1 MKNKIKISKLCFLV
15 VSILLYFYLV
25 FHNRNRY
32 LYNMSYLKCISYMLL
47 VSLSIYL
54 FGLIEN
60 KEKSYKENIIIYIIL
75 FMLLLTS
82 FVFILKRPT
91 IHFYKNWYSGQLQPF
106 HTIMSQ
112 IEKAS
117 PRTFLKNIIGNMF
130 MLVPLSFLLMLLN
143 DKYKN
148 ILKQTLI
155 ILPTIIL
162 IEVLQAFTYTG
173 TFDVD
178 DIILNYMGTVIFFIL
193 LEKTKLIDKI
203 KPLFYKDFKLKNKTK
218 YHTLYITLTILICF
232 IAITLL
238 KL

>member
-1 MKNKIKISKLCFLV
+1 
-15 VSILLYFYLV
+15 
-25 FHNRNRY
+25 
-32 LYNMSYLKCISYMLL
+32 MLL

-148 ILKQTLI
+148 ILKQTII

-178 DIILNYMGTVIFFIL
+178 DIILNYIGTVIFIIL

-218 YHTLYITLTILICF
+218 YHTLYITLTISICF

>member
-1 MKNKIKISKLCFLV
+1 MKNKIKISKFCLV
-15 VSILLYFYLV
+15 VASILLYFYLV
-25 FHNRNRY
+25 FHNRNQY
-32 LYNMSYLKCISYMLL
+32 LYNMSYLKCILYMLL

-60 KEKSYKENIIIYIIL
+60 KEKSYKENIIIYTIL

-106 HTIMSQ
+106 HTIISQ

-117 PRTFLKNIIGNMF
+117 LRTFLKNIIGNMF
-130 MLVPLSFLLMLLN
+130 MLVPFSFLLMLLN

-148 ILKQTLI
+148 ILKQTII
-155 ILPTIIL
+155 ILPTIII
-162 IEVLQAFTYTG
+162 IEVLQAATYTG
-173 TFDVD
+173 TFDID
-178 DIILNYMGTVIFFIL
+178 DIILNYLGAVIFIIL
-193 LEKTKLIDKI
+193 LGKTKLITKI

-218 YHTLYITLTILICF
+218 YCTLYIALAILICF
-232 IAITLL
+232 ITITLL

>member
-1 MKNKIKISKLCFLV
+1 MKNKIRISKLSLV
-15 VSILLYFYLV
+15 VISILIYFYLV
-25 FHNRNRY
+25 FHNRNQY
-32 LYNMSYLKCISYMLL
+32 LYNMSYLKCILYVLL
-47 VSLSIYL
+47 VSLSIYI

-60 KEKSYKENIIIYIIL
+60 KEKSYKENIIIYTILFIIL
-75 FMLLLTS
+75 LIS

-106 HTIMSQ
+106 HTIISQ

-130 MLVPLSFLLMLLN
+130 MLVPFSFLLMLLN

-148 ILKQTLI
+148 ILKQTII
-155 ILPTIIL
+155 ILPTIII
-162 IEVLQAFTYTG
+162 IEVLQAATYTG
-173 TFDVD
+173 TFDID
-178 DIILNYMGTVIFFIL
+178 DIILNYLGAVIFIIL
-193 LEKTKLIDKI
+193 LGKTKLITKI

-218 YHTLYITLTILICF
+218 YHTLYITLTILIFF
-232 IAITLL
+232 ITITLL

>member
-25 FHNRNRY
+25 FHNRNQY

-148 ILKQTLI
+148 ILKQTII

-178 DIILNYMGTVIFFIL
+178 DIILNYIGTIIFIIL

-203 KPLFYKDFKLKNKTK
+203 KPLFYKDFKPKNKTK

>member
-1 MKNKIKISKLCFLV
+1 
-15 VSILLYFYLV
+15 
-25 FHNRNRY
+25 
-32 LYNMSYLKCISYMLL
+32 MLL

-178 DIILNYMGTVIFFIL
+178 DIILNYIGTVIFIIL

>member
-1 MKNKIKISKLCFLV
+1 
-15 VSILLYFYLV
+15 
-25 FHNRNRY
+25 
-32 LYNMSYLKCISYMLL
+32 MLL

-178 DIILNYMGTVIFFIL
+178 DIILNYMGTVIFIIL

>member
-1 MKNKIKISKLCFLV
+1 MKNKTKVIKLAIVLL
-15 VSILLYFYLV
+15 SIIMYFYLV
-25 FHNRNRY
+25 FHNRNQY
-32 LYNMSYLKCISYMLL
+32 LYDMSYLRCILYMLA
-47 VSLSIYL
+47 VSLCIYA

-106 HTIMSQ
+106 HTIISQ

-117 PRTFLKNIIGNMF
+117 PKTFLKNIIGNIF
-130 MLVPLSFLLMLLN
+130 MLVPLSLLLMLLN
-143 DKYKN
+143 DKYKK
-148 ILKQTLI
+148 ILKQTII
-155 ILPTIIL
+155 ILPIIIL
-162 IEVLQAFTYTG
+162 VEVLQAFTYTG

-178 DIILNYMGTVIFFIL
+178 DIILNYIGTIIFIL
-193 LEKTKLIDKI
+193 LLGKTKIINKI

-218 YHTLYITLTILICF
+218 YHALYITLTILICF

>member
-1 MKNKIKISKLCFLV
+1 
-15 VSILLYFYLV
+15 
-25 FHNRNRY
+25 
-32 LYNMSYLKCISYMLL
+32 MLL

-148 ILKQTLI
+148 ILKQTII

-178 DIILNYMGTVIFFIL
+178 DIILNYMGTVIFIIL

-218 YHTLYITLTILICF
+218 YHTLYITLTISICF

>member
-1 MKNKIKISKLCFLV
+1 MKNKIKISKLYFLV

-25 FHNRNRY
+25 FHNRNQY

-47 VSLSIYL
+47 VSLPIYL

-91 IHFYKNWYSGQLQPF
+91 IHFYKNWCSGQLQPF

-148 ILKQTLI
+148 ILKQTII

-178 DIILNYMGTVIFFIL
+178 DIILNYIGTVIFIIL

>member
-25 FHNRNRY
+25 FHNRNQY

-47 VSLSIYL
+47 VSLPIYL

-106 HTIMSQ
+106 HTIISQ

-117 PRTFLKNIIGNMF
+117 PKTFLKNIIGNMF
-130 MLVPLSFLLMLLN
+130 MLVPLSLLLMLLN

-148 ILKQTLI
+148 ILKQTII

-178 DIILNYMGTVIFFIL
+178 DIILNYIGTVIFIIL

>member
-25 FHNRNRY
+25 FHNRNQY

-47 VSLSIYL
+47 VSLPIYL

-106 HTIMSQ
+106 HTIISQ

-117 PRTFLKNIIGNMF
+117 PKTFLKNIIGNMF
-130 MLVPLSFLLMLLN
+130 MLVPLSLLLMLLN

-148 ILKQTLI
+148 ILKQTII

-178 DIILNYMGTVIFFIL
+178 DIILNYIGTIIFIL
-193 LEKTKLIDKI
+193 LLGKTKIINKI

>member
-1 MKNKIKISKLCFLV
+1 MKNKIKISKFCFLV

-25 FHNRNRY
+25 FHNRNQY

-82 FVFILKRPT
+82 IVFILKRPT

-130 MLVPLSFLLMLLN
+130 MFVPLSFLLMLLN

-148 ILKQTLI
+148 ILKQTII

-178 DIILNYMGTVIFFIL
+178 DIILNYIGTVIFIIL
-193 LEKTKLIDKI
+193 LKKTKLIDKI

>member
-25 FHNRNRY
+25 FHNRNQY

-106 HTIMSQ
+106 HTIISQ

-130 MLVPLSFLLMLLN
+130 MFLPLSFLLMLLN

-148 ILKQTLI
+148 ILKQTII

-178 DIILNYMGTVIFFIL
+178 DIILNYIGTVIFIIL

>member
-25 FHNRNRY
+25 FHNRNQY

-148 ILKQTLI
+148 ILKQPLI
-155 ILPTIIL
+155 ILPTITL

-178 DIILNYMGTVIFFIL
+178 DIILNYMGTVIFIIL

>member
-1 MKNKIKISKLCFLV
+1 
-15 VSILLYFYLV
+15 
-25 FHNRNRY
+25 
-32 LYNMSYLKCISYMLL
+32 MSYLKCISYMLL

-117 PRTFLKNIIGNMF
+117 PRTYDIGFENMC
-130 MLVPLSFLLMLLN
+130 
-143 DKYKN
+143 D
-148 ILKQTLI
+148 
-155 ILPTIIL
+155 L
-162 IEVLQAFTYTG
+162 IERI
-173 TFDVD
+173 D
-178 DIILNYMGTVIFFIL
+178 DIIN
-193 LEKTKLIDKI
+193 DKI
-203 KPLFYKDFKLKNKTK
+203 KS
-218 YHTLYITLTILICF
+218 
-232 IAITLL
+232 
-238 KL
+238 

>member
-25 FHNRNRY
+25 FHNRNQY

-82 FVFILKRPT
+82 IVFILKRPI

-148 ILKQTLI
+148 ILKQTII

-178 DIILNYMGTVIFFIL
+178 DIILNYIGTIIFIL
-193 LEKTKLIDKI
+193 LLGKTKIINKI

-218 YHTLYITLTILICF
+218 YHALYITLTILICF

>member
-25 FHNRNRY
+25 FHNRNQY

-82 FVFILKRPT
+82 IVFILKRPT

-130 MLVPLSFLLMLLN
+130 MFVPLSFLLMLLN

-148 ILKQTLI
+148 ILKQTII

-178 DIILNYMGTVIFFIL
+178 DIILNYIGTVIFIIL
-193 LEKTKLIDKI
+193 LKKTKLIDKI

-218 YHTLYITLTILICF
+218 YHALYITLTILICF
-232 IAITLL
+232 IVITLL

>member
-25 FHNRNRY
+25 FHNRNQY

-148 ILKQTLI
+148 ILKQTII
-155 ILPTIIL
+155 ILPIIIL
-162 IEVLQAFTYTG
+162 VEVLQAFTYTG

-178 DIILNYMGTVIFFIL
+178 DIILNYIGTIIFIL
-193 LEKTKLIDKI
+193 LLGKTKIINKI
-203 KPLFYKDFKLKNKTK
+203 KPLFYKDFKLKNETK
-218 YHTLYITLTILICF
+218 YHALYITLTILICF

>member
-25 FHNRNRY
+25 FHNRNQY

-60 KEKSYKENIIIYIIL
+60 KENIIIYIIL

-178 DIILNYMGTVIFFIL
+178 DIILNYMGTVIFIIL

>member
-1 MKNKIKISKLCFLV
+1 MKNKTKVIKLAIVLL
-15 VSILLYFYLV
+15 SIIMYFYLV
-25 FHNRNRY
+25 FHNRNQY
-32 LYNMSYLKCISYMLL
+32 LYDMSYLRCILYMLA
-47 VSLSIYL
+47 VSLCIYA

-60 KEKSYKENIIIYIIL
+60 KEKPYKENIIIYIIL

-143 DKYKN
+143 DKYKK
-148 ILKQTLI
+148 ILKQTII
-155 ILPTIIL
+155 ILPIIIL
-162 IEVLQAFTYTG
+162 VEVLQAFTYTG

-178 DIILNYMGTVIFFIL
+178 DIILNYIGTIIFIIL